1 MCPAEL
7 AEALYFEQLFLLLIH
22 TVQQPN
28 HVRRMTQRPQHYR
41 PLQSGFI
48 MWKSMF
54 DAISHFFITPL
65 SIIFFQISRPYKEIS
80 AITKVMA
87 EMEYQERNRS
97 LSCLC
102 LL

>member
-54 DAISHFFITPL
+54 DAISHFFHNTL
-65 SIIFFQISRPYKEIS
+65 KYNIFFKYPAPIKKSPP
-80 AITKVMA
+80 
-87 EMEYQERNRS
+87 
-97 LSCLC
+97 
-102 LL
+102 